1 MVTVKQILKSKNNNV
16 WSISPDASLY
26 EALMLMAVK
35 DVGALVV
42 LEDGN
47 LVGIFSERDYA
58 RKFMGSKRSTKETLV
73 RELMSTPVITVRPGQ
88 SIGACMTTMNSQHV
102 RHLPVVERDQ
112 VIGVVSI
119 GDVVRAMINEQQQVI
134 NELSSYLTGAR

>member
-1 MVTVKQILKSKNNNV
+1 
-16 WSISPDASLY
+16 
-26 EALMLMAVK
+26 
-35 DVGALVV
+35 
-42 LEDGN
+42 
-47 LVGIFSERDYA
+47 
-58 RKFMGSKRSTKETLV
+58 
-73 RELMSTPVITVRPGQ
+73 
-88 SIGACMTTMNSQHV
+88 MNSQHV